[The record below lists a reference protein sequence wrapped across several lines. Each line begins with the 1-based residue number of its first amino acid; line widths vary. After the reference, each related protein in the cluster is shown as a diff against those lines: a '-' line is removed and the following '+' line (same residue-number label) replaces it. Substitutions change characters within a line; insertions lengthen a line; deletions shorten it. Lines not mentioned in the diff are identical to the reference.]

1 MSRPPEPTSHF
12 DPTVVR
18 WVRNG
23 VVIGVVL
30 VLVVGAAIILAT
42 EQSMSLLAV
51 VALTALFGGAG
62 FGAMLGGVLASIR
75 AHELE
80 VQDARVRAEPA

>member
-1 MSRPPEPTSHF
+1 MSRPLAPPAHF
-12 DPTVVR
+12 DPAVVR

-30 VLVVGAAIILAT
+30 VLLVGAAIVLAT
-42 EQSMSLLAV
+42 GQSMSLLAV

-80 VQDARVRAEPA
+80 LQEARVRTEPA

>member
-1 MSRPPEPTSHF
+1 MSRPPAPPLHF
-12 DPTVVR
+12 DPTVTR

-30 VLVVGAAIILAT
+30 VLVVGAAIVLAT
-42 EQSMSLLAV
+42 GQPTSLFAV
-51 VALTALFGGAG
+51 VGLTALFGGAG
-62 FGAMLGGVLASIR
+62 FGAMLGGVLSSIR

-80 VQDARVRAEPA
+80 LQEARVRTEPA